1 MAAQPEYITIYELSA
16 IGGLSVSTL
25 RRRVRD
31 GSLPFIQ
38 LGGSRSRLLFRRDV
52 LDRLADPAGAPPAQ
66 AADAPAH
73 DDDANRPQ
81 PARPLSGPRPRWQ
94 RPANQ

>member
-1 MAAQPEYITIYELSA
+1 MAAQPGYISITELSA
-16 IGGLSVSTL
+16 IGGLSVSAL

-38 LGGSRSRLLFRRDV
+38 PGGPRSRLLFRRDV
-52 LDRLADPAGAPPAQ
+52 LDRLADPGSPPAL

-73 DDDANRPQ
+73 DDDANSPQ
-81 PARPLSGPRPRWQ
+81 PARPLSGPRPRRL
-94 RPANQ
+94 RPSIK